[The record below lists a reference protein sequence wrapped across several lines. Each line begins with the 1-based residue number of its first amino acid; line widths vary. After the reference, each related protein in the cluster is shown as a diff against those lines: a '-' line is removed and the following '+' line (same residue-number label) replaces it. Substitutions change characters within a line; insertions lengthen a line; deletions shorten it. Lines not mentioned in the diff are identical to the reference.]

1 MNTTMLIKLDKKLKL
16 SAKQT
21 AEELGVP
28 LTTVVNAYLAQFVRD
43 KKFSLS
49 VEPALSQ
56 KKLKEL
62 LKISDDMDKSKN
74 IGFKT
79 DNIEELFKHLGMK

>member
-1 MNTTMLIKLDKKLKL
+1 MNTTMLIKLDKGLKDD
-16 SAKQT
+16 AKQT

-43 KKFSLS
+43 KKFSISAQPTLS
-49 VEPALSQ
+49 K

-62 LKISDDMDKSKN
+62 LKISDDMDKGKN
-74 IGFKT
+74 IGFVA
-79 DNIEELFKHLGMK
+79 NNAEELFKHLGL